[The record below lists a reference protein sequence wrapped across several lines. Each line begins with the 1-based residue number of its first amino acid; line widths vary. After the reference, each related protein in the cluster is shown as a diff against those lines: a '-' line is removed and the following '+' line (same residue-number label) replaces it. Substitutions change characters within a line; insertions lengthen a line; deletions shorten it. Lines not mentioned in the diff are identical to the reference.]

1 MQIKKSNLFILV
13 LFFLGV
19 CQVHAQ
25 FLMKGKVLDAES
37 LQPLEFATVFINN
50 STFGDITDRNGAFQI
65 NVPAGNYELVISYL
79 GYQTFSFPFNTNTIR
94 DGYEFRILPEFFDL
108 EEAGIAEKRDKAWYN
123 NLEIFK
129 ENFLGTSINGQRCK
143 ILNPEVLILDN
154 ETNKNV
160 LTARSKGILEIENSN
175 LGYTIKYVLEGFEL
189 DLENKISKYAGYPY
203 FIEQDIPRRRKAQI
217 EKQRIRAFEGS
228 ITHFVRVLY
237 QGNIEEEGFVV
248 KKSEL
253 KTNRER
259 PSDGEIEA
267 AKEQLAQTRTWLVRD
282 SLRQFIQKESLPKEK
297 FELSK
302 EDLIA
307 GNLVEE
313 ARNGLL
319 FLTYSDPFFVI
330 FKKEPEEPNYRK
342 YSTKLQNGNRT
353 RGNSVGFQAKLEPMP
368 FQVTQLTLTGNAL
381 RLFEDGSYFHPYDLY
396 LDGYMAWEKIG
407 DLVPLDYS
415 AGSNQDSISH

>member
-1 MQIKKSNLFILV
+1 MKIKKSNLLILST
-13 LFFLGV
+13 FFLGV

-25 FLMKGKVLDAES
+25 FLMRGKVLDAES

-94 DGYEFRILPEFFDL
+94 DSYEFRILPEFFEL
-108 EEAGIAEKRDKAWYN
+108 EEARIAEKRDKAWYN

-160 LTARSKGILEIENSN
+160 LTAKSKGILEIENPN
-175 LGYTIKYVLEGFEL
+175 LGYSIKYVLEGFEL
-189 DLENKISKYAGYPY
+189 DFENKVSKYAGYPY
-203 FIEQDIPRRRKAQI
+203 FIEKDIPRRRKAQI

-248 KKSEL
+248 KKSEI
-253 KTNRER
+253 KNNRER
-259 PSDGEIEA
+259 PSDAEIEV

-282 SLRQFIQKESLPKEK
+282 SLRQFIQKENLPKER
-297 FELSK
+297 FELSE
-302 EDLIA
+302 EDLSVD
-307 GNLVEE
+307 NLVEE
-313 ARNGLL
+313 ARNGWL

-330 FKKEPEEPNYRK
+330 FEKEHEEPNFRK
-342 YSTKLQNGNRT
+342 YSAKQSDTNQI
-353 RGNSVGFQAKLEPMP
+353 RGKSVGIHAKLDPMP

-381 RLFEDGSYFHPYDLY
+381 RIFEDGSYFHPFDLY
-396 LDGYMAWEKIG
+396 LNGYMAWEKIG
-407 DLVPLDYS
+407 DLMPFDYKMS
-415 AGSNQDSISH
+415 D

>member
-1 MQIKKSNLFILV
+1 MQMKKFNLLILFT
-13 LFFLGV
+13 FFLGV

-25 FLMKGKVLDAES
+25 FLMRGKVLDAES
-37 LQPLEFATVFINN
+37 LQPLEFATIFINN
-50 STFGDITDRNGAFQI
+50 STFGDITDRNGTFQI
-65 NVPAGNYELVISYL
+65 NIPSGNYELVISYL

-94 DGYEFRILPEFFDL
+94 DSYEFRILPEYFEL

-160 LTARSKGILEIENSN
+160 LTARSKGILEIENPN
-175 LGYTIKYVLEGFEL
+175 LGYSIKYVLEGFEL
-189 DLENKISKYAGYPY
+189 DFEKKISKYVGYPY

-237 QGNIEEEGFVV
+237 QGNIGEEGFVV

-253 KTNRER
+253 KSNRER
-259 PSDGEIEA
+259 PADAEIEA
-267 AKEQLAQTRTWLVRD
+267 AKEKLAQTRTWLVRD

-330 FKKEPEEPNYRK
+330 FEKEPEEPNYHK

-353 RGNSVGFQAKLEPMP
+353 RGNSVGFQANLEPMP

-381 RLFEDGSYFHPYDLY
+381 RLFEDGSYFHPFDLY

-415 AGSNQDSISH
+415 ADPN

>member
-1 MQIKKSNLFILV
+1 MGIKKSGFLIFLI
-13 LFFLGV
+13 FFLGIGNV
-19 CQVHAQ
+19 SGQNS
-25 FLMKGKVLDAES
+25 LNGKVVDAES
-37 LQPLEFATVFINN
+37 LEPLEFATVFINN
-50 STFGDITDRNGAFQI
+50 STFGGITDRNGNFQI
-65 NVPAGNYELVISYL
+65 NIPPGNYELVISYL
-79 GYQTFSFPFNTNTIR
+79 GYQTFSFPFNTNSIR
-94 DGYEFRILPEFFDL
+94 DSYEFRILPEFFEL
-108 EEAGIAEKRDKAWYN
+108 EEAGIAEKRDKTWYN

-129 ENFLGTSINGQRCK
+129 ENFLGTSINGQRCR

-175 LGYTIKYVLEGFEL
+175 LGYSIKFVLEGFEL
-189 DLENKISKYAGYPY
+189 NLENKISKYAGYPY

-259 PSDGEIEA
+259 PSDAEIEA

-282 SLRQFIQKESLPKEK
+282 SLRQFIQKESLPKERV
-297 FELSK
+297 ELSE
-302 EDLIA
+302 EDLSA

-319 FLTYSDPFFVI
+319 FLTYTDPFFVI
-330 FKKEPEEPNYRK
+330 FEKEPEEPNYRK
-342 YSTKLQNGNRT
+342 YSAKLQSSNHT
-353 RGNSVGFQAKLEPMP
+353 RGRTAGFQANLDPMP

-381 RLFEDGSYFHPYDLY
+381 RLFEDGSYFHPFDLY

-407 DLVPLDYS
+407 DLMPIDYRMS
-415 AGSNQDSISH
+415 D